1 MDALSRT
8 SPEKGQTM
16 NAALETAVREMHAEQ
31 GMPCCD
37 YCLQTARFEWQ
48 RTPAQIKKMSKRGK
62 NAIPAARVSLRCQGH
77 VPYFAPELAENY
89 RDRTVSLAVAA

>member
-1 MDALSRT
+1 MT
-8 SPEKGQTM
+8 S
-16 NAALETAVREMHAEQ
+16 ALEAAVREMHAEQ

-37 YCLQTARFEWQ
+37 YCLKPAGFEWQ

-89 RDRTVSLAVAA
+89 RDRTIALGVAA